1 MKGLGS
7 MSERR
12 EEFIELLKLPMN
24 MTRAIYRGLGRLIM
38 DTWEK
43 NVFLDNPYMDM
54 SEEQRQ
60 QIEEGDLHE

>member
-1 MKGLGS
+1 

-24 MTRAIYRGLGRLIM
+24 ITKAVARGIGRMIM

-43 NVFLDNPYMDM
+43 NVFLDNPYKDM
-54 SEEQRQ
+54 TPEERQ
-60 QIEEGDLHE
+60 AIEESDCEPR

>member
-43 NVFLDNPYMDM
+43 NVFLDNPYTNMTP
-54 SEEQRQ
+54 EERQ
-60 QIEEGDLHE
+60 AIEESDRG

>member
-1 MKGLGS
+1 

-24 MTRAIYRGLGRLIM
+24 MTKAVARGIGRMIM

-43 NVFLDNPYMDM
+43 NVFLDNPYKDM
-54 SEEQRQ
+54 TPEERQ
-60 QIEEGDLHE
+60 AIEEGDRG

>member
-1 MKGLGS
+1 

-24 MTRAIYRGLGRLIM
+24 MTKAVARGIGRMIM

-43 NVFLDNPYMDM
+43 NVFLDNPYKDM
-54 SEEQRQ
+54 TPEERQ
-60 QIEEGDLHE
+60 AIEESDCEPR